1 MELKQ
6 LRTRLASAME
16 ARGYS
21 QKSIDGLASVLNRIR
36 RFSENCHGMDTGAIL
51 SRYLK
56 HLDEV
61 GAASGR
67 RRNDASHCIRRL
79 LNLCRGEEISWR
91 VPHVGATPVGPGFE
105 AAIRLIESSETWTS
119 DAVRQNVLSGMRL
132 MFA

>member
-1 MELKQ
+1 MELEQ

-56 HLDEV
+56 HLDENLQYLHLSAYGD
-61 GAASGR
+61 GAMTPLIVSGV
-67 RRNDASHCIRRL
+67 C
-79 LNLCRGEEISWR
+79 
-91 VPHVGATPVGPGFE
+91 
-105 AAIRLIESSETWTS
+105 
-119 DAVRQNVLSGMRL
+119 
-132 MFA
+132 

>member
-1 MELKQ
+1 MELEQ

-36 RFSENCHGMDTGAIL
+36 RFSENCHGMDTEAIL

-61 GAASGR
+61 GAAR
-67 RRNDASHCIRRL
+67 R
-79 LNLCRGEEISWR
+79 G
-91 VPHVGATPVGPGFE
+91 GAGP
-105 AAIRLIESSETWTS
+105 S
-119 DAVRQNVLSGMRL
+119 
-132 MFA
+132 